1 MIIETHMGDIEI
13 QEASFHRNGV
23 CGKGF
28 YAIRFRWK
36 PCGLDSGNYR

>member
-1 MIIETHMGDIEI
+1 VIIETHMGDIEI